1 METDWGESFRT
12 GGMEFTAAI
21 ANGGHLDVTANDAR
35 HVLAFLLAA
44 KTSAIEHREVAI
56 ADMG

>member
-1 METDWGESFRT
+1 
-12 GGMEFTAAI
+12 MEFTNAI
-21 ANGGHLDVTANDAR
+21 ANGSHLDVTANDAR